1 MAMPI
6 SQQNAASLGEATLDF
21 SGGDALLRI
30 SGDWILGGSHTLSKE
45 IIEQLPDG
53 VKRLSFEVSA
63 LGSYDST
70 LISMLL
76 RIIKQ
81 VQSGGADI
89 DFRSLPDSVVSML
102 GLAVAVPEADAKKT
116 SKRIDSVNRVGVR
129 TINIISN
136 TTDYRSFFGDVTIAF
151 CKLVCGRARMRG
163 SDLMMIIQRSGPEA
177 LPIVALISFLA
188 GLILAFVGSIQLA
201 KYGSEIFVADLVGIA
216 MVREMGAMMVG
227 VVMSGRTGA
236 AFAAELG
243 SMKVN
248 EEISAFKTFGISP
261 IEFLV
266 LPRIIA
272 LVLIFPLLTIFADVI
287 GALGGLVIGVGMFD
301 VSYEQYSSRTVAA
314 LNLVQ
319 ISTGVGKSIIFGL
332 IVACIGCRMGMACQN
347 SSSGV
352 GRATTSSVVQSITWI
367 IVADAIFA
375 VIFTI
380 FDI

>member
-1 MAMPI
+1 MRERGGMQEDVFKIENLTMAYDDYTVM
-6 SQQNAASLGEATLDF
+6 QDLNFT
-21 SGGDALLRI
+21 
-30 SGDWILGGSHTLSKE
+30 
-45 IIEQLPDG
+45 
-53 VKRLSFEVSA
+53 VKR
-63 LGSYDST
+63 G
-70 LISMLL
+70 
-76 RIIKQ
+76 
-81 VQSGGADI
+81 
-89 DFRSLPDSVVSML
+89 
-102 GLAVAVPEADAKKT
+102 
-116 SKRIDSVNRVGVR
+116 
-129 TINIISN
+129 
-136 TTDYRSFFGDVTIAF
+136 
-151 CKLVCGRARMRG
+151 
-163 SDLMMIIQRSGPEA
+163 
-177 LPIVALISFLA
+177 
-188 GLILAFVGSIQLA
+188 
-201 KYGSEIFVADLVGIA
+201 EIFVADLVGIA

-272 LVLIFPLLTIFADVI
+272 LVLMFPLLTIFADVI

-352 GRATTSSVVQSITWI
+352 GRATTSSSRT
-367 IVADAIFA
+367 A
-375 VIFTI
+375 
-380 FDI
+380 